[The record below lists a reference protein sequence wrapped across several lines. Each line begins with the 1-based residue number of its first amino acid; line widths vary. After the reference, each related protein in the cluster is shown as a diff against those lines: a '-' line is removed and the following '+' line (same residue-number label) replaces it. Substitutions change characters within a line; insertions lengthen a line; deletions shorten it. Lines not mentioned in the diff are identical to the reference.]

1 MTFRRTVLM
10 QLKQQISEPRI
21 TRNIFSGQVSCLWCI
36 SWLNIFWQSRLRMVR
51 LGTQN
56 GRKLERKHL
65 TTAILCG
72 LLVGSHAEP
81 VRILCLGDS
90 ITQGGKNDRAEYTYR
105 WPLFCMLVDA
115 EVDFDFIGSLD
126 TGLNKDAKWPETY
139 KGKPFDLDHE
149 GIYGIKTRDALNRLP
164 EASKQWDGIPDIAL
178 IHLGSN
184 DKGEDNPVDDVKE
197 PLRKIIEFL
206 REQNPDIVILLGH
219 LLSNDDPN
227 AFRVMAVV
235 SELRK
240 EMDTEKSPVRV
251 VQHYR
256 NWHENP
262 GLPNTDTFDWAHP
275 NPQGQKK
282 MADCWFEAMQ
292 PWLK

>member
-1 MTFRRTVLM
+1 
-10 QLKQQISEPRI
+10 
-21 TRNIFSGQVSCLWCI
+21 
-36 SWLNIFWQSRLRMVR
+36 MVR

-262 GLPNTDTFDWAHP
+262 GLPNTDTFDWGGATLCPSQPPH
-275 NPQGQKK
+275 NTHRTIE
-282 MADCWFEAMQ
+282 MARADLFCSFGRNYLIAAVSSVGCRSATFLPSAAMRIRCRFL
-292 PWLK
+292 PAVP